1 MPPDIRKWFQFLF
14 INYQNYRRRL
24 TEGQVS
30 REQVDD
36 EVDDEIHQTRSESFE
51 DAPQEQASAVSS
63 GCVTAHLTPAS
74 S

>member
-1 MPPDIRKWFQFLF
+1 MVPIF
-14 INYQNYRRRL
+14 IHKLSKLQKEIDR
-24 TEGQVS
+24 GQVS

-36 EVDDEIHQTRSESFE
+36 EVDDEIHQTHSESFE
-51 DAPQEQASAVSS
+51 DGPQEQASAVSS